1 VTCYNKIKAR
11 KGGYD
16 TMSVTPKQKNLL
28 DIKQYITDEKGHKV
42 AAILD
47 IKELSRIERM
57 LEDLSDLRAIEDRIV
72 EPSEDYESYSKK
84 RKSRLH
90 V

>member
-1 VTCYNKIKAR
+1 MPV
-11 KGGYD
+11 
-16 TMSVTPKQKNLL
+16 VVKQK
-28 DIKQYITDEKGHKV
+28 DDRIEVKQFITDAKGHKV

-47 IKELSRIERM
+47 IKELARINDL
-57 LEDLSDLRAIEDRIV
+57 LEDLIDLKAVEDRIS
-72 EPSEDYESYSKK
+72 EPTEDYEAYSRK

>member
-1 VTCYNKIKAR
+1 MLTKL
-11 KGGYD
+11 
-16 TMSVTPKQKNLL
+16 KQKNIVT
-28 DIKQYITDEKGHKV
+28 IKQYITDEKGHKV

-47 IKELSRIERM
+47 IKELARVKEL
-57 LEDLSDLRAIEDRIV
+57 LEDLSDLKAIEDRIA
-72 EPSEDYESYSKK
+72 EPSEDYEAYSCK

>member
-1 VTCYNKIKAR
+1 
-11 KGGYD
+11 
-16 TMSVTPKQKNLL
+16 MSTGLKHKDVIEVKQFV
-28 DIKQYITDEKGHKV
+28 TDEKGHKV

-47 IKELSRIERM
+47 IKELDRIKDL
-57 LEDLSDLRAIEDRIV
+57 LEDLSDLKAIEDRIS
-72 EPSEDYESYSKK
+72 EPSEDYETYRRR

>member
-1 VTCYNKIKAR
+1 MLAKL
-11 KGGYD
+11 
-16 TMSVTPKQKNLL
+16 KQKNTVTV
-28 DIKQYITDEKGHKV
+28 KQYVTDEKGHKV

-47 IKELSRIERM
+47 IKELARIADL
-57 LEDLSDLRAIEDRIV
+57 LEDLSDLKTIEGRV
-72 EPSEDYESYSKK
+72 AEPSEDYEAYSRK

>member
-1 VTCYNKIKAR
+1 MLTKL
-11 KGGYD
+11 
-16 TMSVTPKQKNLL
+16 KQKNIVT
-28 DIKQYITDEKGHKV
+28 IKQYITDEKGHKV

-47 IKELSRIERM
+47 IKELARVKEL
-57 LEDLSDLRAIEDRIV
+57 LEDFSDLKAIEDRIA
-72 EPSEDYESYSKK
+72 EPSEDYEAYSHK